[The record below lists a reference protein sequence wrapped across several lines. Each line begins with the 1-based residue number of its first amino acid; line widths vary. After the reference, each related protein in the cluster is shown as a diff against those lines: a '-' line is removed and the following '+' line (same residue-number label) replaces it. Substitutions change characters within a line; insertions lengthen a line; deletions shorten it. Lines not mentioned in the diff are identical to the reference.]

1 MGVKRLVLVVEDF
14 PETREDMCA
23 WLEGDGFE
31 VRAAAD
37 YHSALREL
45 EAATPSLACIDL
57 TLPRESGF
65 DLIEAIRKMPGRAL
79 LPLMVI
85 SERAYPEDMAQA
97 EELGANAFLKKPF
110 TRERF
115 LKYVHAILDGPFS
128 SRPSVRRL
136 QPID

>member
-1 MGVKRLVLVVEDF
+1 MAGKRLVLVVEDF
-14 PETREDMCA
+14 PETREEMCA
-23 WLEGDGFE
+23 WLQGEGFE

-37 YHSALREL
+37 YQSALQQL

-79 LPLMVI
+79 VPLLVM

-110 TRERF
+110 TRDRF
-115 LKYVHAILDGPFS
+115 IKYVRAILDGPFS